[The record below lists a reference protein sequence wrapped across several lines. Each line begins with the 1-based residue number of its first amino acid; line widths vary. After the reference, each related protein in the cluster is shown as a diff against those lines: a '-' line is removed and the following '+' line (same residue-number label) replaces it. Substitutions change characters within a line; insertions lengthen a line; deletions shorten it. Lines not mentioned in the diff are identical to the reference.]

1 LQQLRHLAWPILDGI
16 AGGVVADSKALAIGV
31 ELEFAVEVDG
41 GTQEMVAME
50 LSEVIGNMRVLKH
63 LKGLATIPT

>member
-1 LQQLRHLAWPILDGI
+1 M
-16 AGGVVADSKALAIGV
+16 ADSKALAIGV

-50 LSEVIGNMRVLKH
+50 LSEVIGNMRVLKVNIFRY
-63 LKGLATIPT
+63 LAIDLT